1 MARMTREEMD
11 RYDREMMGIMNPQAA
26 MPATAPAPA
35 RAMTPTLESMDPML
49 RPEGTAGGPVV
60 SYSLDDIRRFLG
72 IGARPAMSPAEAA
85 NAAQM
90 YERVPNRALPPTPPR
105 DYDAPSPSIPYM
117 PSTDPRGAA
126 APIPP
131 PPLPVAPRGGVP
143 VRPPAAPL
151 SAAPARP
158 AAALPVMQGLPTNEA
173 DFVPP
178 RPDTLGGVSPA
189 DMNAGLN
196 VMNRTLEDR
205 RRFPMKDTVYFTSDP
220 SRVYTY
226 DELEEARRGS
236 GTGIQRL
243 NREQLVRALNTY
255 GYNQLNPVQPFRRS
269 GLFRPQQ

>member
-85 NAAQM
+85 DAAQM
-90 YERVPNRALPPTPPR
+90 YVRAQAPAPFAPNA
-105 DYDAPSPSIPYM
+105 
-117 PSTDPRGAA
+117 
-126 APIPP
+126 PP
-131 PPLPVAPRGGVP
+131 PPPPAP
-143 VRPPAAPL
+143 PPAAPRP
-151 SAAPARP
+151 SAPARRQAP
-158 AAALPVMQGLPTNEA
+158 IMRGMPTNEA

-189 DMNAGLN
+189 DMAAMGQPAPAPIARPMPADPIGIPRPAIPSGAMVPDTLPGEAAN
-196 VMNRTLEDR
+196 VPLRATPQQLALAI
-205 RRFPMKDTVYFTSDP
+205 RRFGRMELDP
-220 SRVYTY
+220 NSFA
-226 DELEEARRGS
+226 ARYAR
-236 GTGIQRL
+236 TQR
-243 NREQLVRALNTY
+243 
-255 GYNQLNPVQPFRRS
+255 
-269 GLFRPQQ
+269 